1 MQINRLWTAM
11 LTRESRDSETDSSI
25 HVSVNTNGVERL
37 NHTFS
42 DTQQTDQERGIANL
56 YDVDVTDNGIQ
67 SEQLTDSSI
76 RLGINGDD
84 AWRPQHVFVFGEG
97 VTRPGVNETQAVPIE
112 TETDTT
118 LCTDPTQAP
127 SSAPFPLLPHASG
140 TLPI

>member
-37 NHTFS
+37 NHTFP

-97 VTRPGVNETQAVPIE
+97 VTRPGVNETQAVAIE
-112 TETDTT
+112 TEIDT
-118 LCTDPTQAP
+118 LSTDPSEGP
-127 SSAPFPLLPHASG
+127 SSVPLHLVG
-140 TLPI
+140 R

>member
-97 VTRPGVNETQAVPIE
+97 VTRPGVNETQAVAIE
-112 TETDTT
+112 TEIDTT
-118 LCTDPTQAP
+118 LSTDASEGP
-127 SSAPFPLLPHASG
+127 SSV
-140 TLPI
+140 PIE